1 MSKNEK
7 FLHNKNYFFIKKDF
21 LNSTRMNGEKNS
33 VESVFKHI
41 FTFTLRYEET
51 NEAGSI
57 KAPNAGVFFLSSLE
71 KQLPST
77 LERR

>member
-1 MSKNEK
+1 MG
-7 FLHNKNYFFIKKDF
+7 NKK
-21 LNSTRMNGEKNS
+21 S

-51 NEAGSI
+51 SEADSI
-57 KAPNAGVFFLSSLE
+57 KAPNAGVSLSSLE